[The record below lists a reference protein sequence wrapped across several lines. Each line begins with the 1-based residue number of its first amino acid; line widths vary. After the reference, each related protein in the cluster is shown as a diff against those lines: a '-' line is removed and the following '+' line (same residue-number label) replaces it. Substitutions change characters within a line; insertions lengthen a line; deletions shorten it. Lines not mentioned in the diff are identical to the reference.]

1 MDNAV
6 TTPLPLRRG
15 WLRPARVW
23 IALGAAIVAV
33 VDVTTIDPRVTVRWR
48 AEVGAADR
56 VALER
61 RYGLGN
67 GEQME
72 GPGWRYQLRDRSRDN
87 IRALVRDPAVDDTG
101 YIDRDTFAVEN
112 QQIRVTVRH

>member
-6 TTPLPLRRG
+6 TPPPPLRRA

-23 IALGAAIVAV
+23 MALGAALVAIVAV

-48 AEVGAADR
+48 AEVGPADR
-56 VALER
+56 VTLER
-61 RYGLGN
+61 RYGPGN

-72 GPGWRYQLRDRSRDN
+72 GPG
-87 IRALVRDPAVDDTG
+87 
-101 YIDRDTFAVEN
+101 
-112 QQIRVTVRH
+112 